1 MVTSDAIQNDFWNLK
16 FIKKKKMKD
25 AVHSYVIWN
34 DVLEV
39 GTA

>member
-1 MVTSDAIQNDFWNLK
+1 MLKAMAQNGPL
-16 FIKKKKMKD
+16 
-25 AVHSYVIWN
+25 WN